1 MKLLLDENLS
11 RRLVPFLQNEFP
23 GSTQVALIGLQ
34 QADDRAIWHHAKNNG
49 YIIVTRDADFEELS
63 AIHGAP
69 PHVIWLRVP
78 NQAKAAVL
86 KLLLRH
92 RALLEEALQEKSVAC
107 IELGPHGVDQ

>member
-23 GSTQVALIGLQ
+23 DSTQVALVGLE
-34 QADDRAIWHHAKNNG
+34 QADDRIIWRYAKENG

-69 PHVIWLRVP
+69 PPVIWIRIP
-78 NQAKAAVL
+78 NQEKSAVL
-86 KLLLRH
+86 KLLLKNRE
-92 RALLEEALQEKSVAC
+92 LLQEILQEKGIAC
-107 IELGPHGVDQ
+107 IELGPQGVGQ

>member
-23 GSTQVALIGLQ
+23 GSSQVALIGLE
-34 QADDRAIWHHAKNNG
+34 QADDGTIWRHAKENG

-63 AIHGAP
+63 AVHGAP
-69 PHVIWLRVP
+69 PQVIWIRIP

-86 KLLLRH
+86 KLLLQH
-92 RALLEEALQEKSVAC
+92 RAVLQEALQEKGIAC
-107 IELGPHGVDQ
+107 IELGPQGID